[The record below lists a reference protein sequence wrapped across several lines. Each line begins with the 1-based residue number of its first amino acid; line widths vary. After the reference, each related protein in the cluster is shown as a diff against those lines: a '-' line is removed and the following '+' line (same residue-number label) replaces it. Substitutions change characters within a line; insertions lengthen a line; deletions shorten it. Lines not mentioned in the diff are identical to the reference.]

1 VRRIK
6 LEPVIQSE
14 GSQKKKNK
22 FHILTHIYGRYKNGI
37 DKPQFLK
44 KFLDIKTL

>member
-1 VRRIK
+1 MRWIK

-14 GSQKKKNK
+14 GSKKKKNK
-22 FHILTHIYGRYKNGI
+22 FHILIYIYGRYKSGI
-37 DKPQFLK
+37 DKPQFFK